1 MWAMNLP
8 ALLVAASAAVI
19 FVLGVMHLIFT
30 FHGPKFDPRDAD
42 LKARMMVVSPV
53 ISRQTT
59 MWRAWIGFN
68 ASHSYGAILFGL
80 VWAYLALAHPVFL
93 FQSVFLLAL
102 GLVLLLAYVV
112 LARVYWFSIP
122 FRGITLATVLYG
134 LGLLAYFFL

>member
-1 MWAMNLP
+1 MNTP
-8 ALLVAASAAVI
+8 ALLIAASAAVI
-19 FVLGVMHLIFT
+19 FVLGVMHLVLT
-30 FHGPKFDPRDAD
+30 FHGPKFDPRDAE

-53 ISRQTT
+53 ITRQTT

-68 ASHSYGAILFGL
+68 ASHSYGAILFGA

-102 GLVLLLAYVV
+102 GLIVLLGYVV

-122 FRGITLATVLYG
+122 FRGIGLATVLYG
-134 LGLLAYFFL
+134 LGLLVYFV

>member
-19 FVLGVMHLIFT
+19 FVLGVMHLVFT
-30 FHGPKFDPRDAD
+30 FHGPKFDPRDAE
-42 LKARMMVVSPV
+42 LKARMMAVSPV

-80 VWAYLALAHPVFL
+80 VWAYLALARPVFL

-102 GLVLLLAYVV
+102 GLLVLVAYVV

-134 LGLLAYFFL
+134 LGLLAYFV